1 MMTQGALSAPALVCA
16 VPISLAS
23 APLFTDGRYVSGS
36 GQNEADTVPLKV
48 GYT

>member
-1 MMTQGALSAPALVCA
+1 MMTPGALSTAAPVCA
-16 VPISLAS
+16 ALISLAS